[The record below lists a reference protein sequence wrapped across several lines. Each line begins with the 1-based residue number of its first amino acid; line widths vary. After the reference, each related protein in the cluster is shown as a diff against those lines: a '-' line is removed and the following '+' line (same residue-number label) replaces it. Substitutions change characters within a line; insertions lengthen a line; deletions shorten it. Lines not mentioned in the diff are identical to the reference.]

1 MSGFMSNCPFGDHG
15 EAFLWH
21 GSGNDEIDVA
31 VVELMQLSELD
42 EKTALEIAD
51 EIGACLSRR
60 RTMLAPDKGQAAVVK
75 DNQVFAPCG

>member
-1 MSGFMSNCPFGDHG
+1 MGFLSNCQFGNHA
-15 EAFLWH
+15 EPFLWH

-31 VVELMQLSELD
+31 VVELMQLAELD

-60 RTMLAPDKGQAAVVK
+60 RTMLATDKGQAVVVE
-75 DNQVFAPCG
+75 DNQALAPCG